1 MADEWEKKLLDSAEA
16 AWNSSRGITLHTVD
30 AGTMERSHRNDTII
44 YLKSINEQKT
54 NMMGDTMTINYKL
67 KAGNAL
73 ESDNK

>member
-1 MADEWEKKLLDSAEA
+1 M
-16 AWNSSRGITLHTVD
+16 HTVD